1 MRHRVLIVGG
11 GTAGITTAAALHR
24 RGVSDIGL
32 VEPSESHYYQPA
44 WTLVG
49 AGVVDRNATR
59 RREAD
64 LIPKG
69 VRWIRDR
76 VKSFDPSANAVDTES
91 QGRVEYDFLVVAAG
105 LQLDWGRV
113 QGLAQALETPHVS
126 SIYDF
131 AHAEETWRM
140 ISAFQGGT
148 AVFTCP
154 PMPIKCA
161 GAPQKIAYMAADHF
175 RRRGIA
181 QRELYYATATPVIFG
196 VADYAAELVKIA
208 ARHGIEVA
216 YRHNLSAVD
225 IDQREA
231 VFSVTEEDGTTG
243 ERRIRYD
250 LLHVVPPQSAPDFI
264 KQSPLACA
272 DGAGKGWMEVDKN
285 TLRHPRFD
293 NVFGLG
299 DVTTTPNAKTA
310 AAVRSQVPVLVDN
323 LMARMQDREGTGSY
337 GGYGACPLVTG
348 YGRMLLAEFDYSGK
362 PTPSFFN
369 RNRERRWLWY
379 LKRYGLPELYWRLMM
394 RGIC

>member
-11 GTAGITTAAALHR
+11 GTAGITTAAALRR

-32 VEPSESHYYQPA
+32 IEPSEYHYYQPA

-49 AGVVDRNATR
+49 AGVVERSATQR
-59 RREAD
+59 RQAD
-64 LIPKG
+64 LIPSG
-69 VRWIRDR
+69 VNWIRDR
-76 VKSFDPSANAVDTES
+76 VKTFDPAANAVDTES
-91 QGRVEYDFLVVAAG
+91 HGRVEYDFLVVAAG
-105 LQLDWGRV
+105 LQLDWDRV
-113 QGLAQALETPHVS
+113 SGLASALETPHVS
-126 SIYDF
+126 SIYDYQR
-131 AHAEETWRM
+131 AEDTWRM
-140 ISAFQGGT
+140 ISAFSGGS
-148 AVFTCP
+148 AIFTCP

-181 QRELYYATATPVIFG
+181 QRDLYYTTAMPVIFG
-196 VADYAAELVKIA
+196 VAEYAAELVKIA

-216 YRHNLSAVD
+216 YRHDLIAVD
-225 IDQREA
+225 PDQREA
-231 VFSVTEEDGTTG
+231 VFSVTEEDGATG

-272 DGAGKGWMEVDKN
+272 EGAGKGWMEVDKQ

-293 NVFGLG
+293 NAFGLG

-310 AAVRSQVPVLVDN
+310 AAVRSQVPVLVEN
-323 LMARMQDREGTGSY
+323 LMARMQEREGTGSY

-369 RNRERRWLWY
+369 RNQERRWLWY
-379 LKRYGLPELYWRLMM
+379 LKRYGLPQLYWRLMM